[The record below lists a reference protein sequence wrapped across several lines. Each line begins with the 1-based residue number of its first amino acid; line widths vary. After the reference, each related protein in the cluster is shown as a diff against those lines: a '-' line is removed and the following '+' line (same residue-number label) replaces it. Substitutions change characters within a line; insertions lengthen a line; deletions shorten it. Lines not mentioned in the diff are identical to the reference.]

1 MILIIVKWSF
11 RGRMCKLEYSYLGQW
26 ATNVDFVHLLIVQI
40 ILHLSSQWRLDG
52 GMRCLFVW
60 CDQDTK
66 ENCLFLF
73 VSVMCLLEKRL
84 DSLLGGRLG
93 WLVGGG

>member
-1 MILIIVKWSF
+1 
-11 RGRMCKLEYSYLGQW
+11 
-26 ATNVDFVHLLIVQI
+26 
-40 ILHLSSQWRLDG
+40 
-52 GMRCLFVW
+52 MRCLFVW

-73 VSVMCLLEKRL
+73 VSVMCLLEKPL

-93 WLVGGG
+93 CLVGGG

>member
-1 MILIIVKWSF
+1 MSGVIKIQMKSV
-11 RGRMCKLEYSYLGQW
+11 C
-26 ATNVDFVHLLIVQI
+26 
-40 ILHLSSQWRLDG
+40 
-52 GMRCLFVW
+52 
-60 CDQDTK
+60 
-66 ENCLFLF
+66 FLF